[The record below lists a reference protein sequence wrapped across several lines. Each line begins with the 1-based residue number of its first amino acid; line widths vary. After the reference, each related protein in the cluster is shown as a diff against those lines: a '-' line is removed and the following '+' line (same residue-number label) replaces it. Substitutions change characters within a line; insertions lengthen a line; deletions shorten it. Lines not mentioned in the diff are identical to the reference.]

1 MGFEKT
7 VQFKDRTIKVKTI
20 NAWQQIL
27 MSTKGLSVEDI
38 IEYCIS
44 VDDKKY
50 IESLDFDTSQAQA
63 IQELLGVVI
72 EVNPSLFPKKVEG
85 ADSFLSQKRPDELG

>member
-44 VDDKKY
+44 NEDKKY

-63 IQELLGVVI
+63 IQELLNTVI
-72 EVNPSLFPKKVEG
+72 EVNPSLFPKKEESA
-85 ADSFLSQKRPDELG
+85 ADFLSKKQA